1 MSLQP
6 VLNSLIQIV
15 TQILDF
21 IPRLVNGL
29 IILIVGYLISALIR
43 WLLRFIFRRVRL
55 DQLMDRAGITN
66 AMRSLGIRTSIS
78 ELLAQIVF
86 FFLLLSFATSA
97 FTLMGLITVSNLLQ
111 NILQF
116 IPKAISAAI
125 LVILGS
131 MLARFLGNTITAVAD
146 NVNIT
151 YGKALGKI
159 IEYAIVA
166 FVIVLAV
173 STLGIDTTILT
184 TSFTII
190 VAAAGLAI
198 ALTFAF
204 GSRDSARNVIAGHYV
219 RQNFRPGQRIT
230 LGDYSGTVRS
240 TAGAYTV
247 LDTSNDAGENN
258 TISLPNTML
267 IENAVMGQ
275 ESTESAQ
282 PASETMQTEN
292 TENQEEQEGEPGPEN
307 G

>member
-1 MSLQP
+1 MSFQP

-21 IPRLVNGL
+21 IPHLVNGL

-43 WLLRFIFRRVRL
+43 WLLRFIFQRVRL
-55 DQLMDRAGITN
+55 DQLMERAGITN
-66 AMRSLGIRTSIS
+66 ALRGLAIRASVS
-78 ELLAQIVF
+78 EILAQVVF

-97 FTLMGLITVSNLLQ
+97 FMLMGLASVANLLQ
-111 NILQF
+111 GILLF

-125 LVILGS
+125 LIILGS
-131 MLARFLGNTITAVAD
+131 MLARFLGNTVTAVAD

-159 IEYAIVA
+159 IEFAILA

-230 LGDYSGTVRS
+230 LGEYSGTVRS
-240 TAGAYTV
+240 TAGVYTV
-247 LDTSNDAGENN
+247 LDTSNAEGENS

-267 IENAVMGQ
+267 IESAVMGQ
-275 ESTESAQ
+275 ENVQETGEEKSAEGTGETE
-282 PASETMQTEN
+282 ETGE
-292 TENQEEQEGEPGPEN
+292 QEEHGDE
-307 G
+307 

>member
-1 MSLQP
+1 
-6 VLNSLIQIV
+6 
-15 TQILDF
+15 
-21 IPRLVNGL
+21 
-29 IILIVGYLISALIR
+29 ILIVGYLISALIR
-43 WLLRFIFRRVRL
+43 WLLRFIFRRVHL

-66 AMRSLGIRTSIS
+66 TMRSLGIRTSIS
-78 ELLAQIVF
+78 EILAQIIF

-97 FTLMGLITVSNLLQ
+97 FSLMGLTTVSNLLQ

-131 MLARFLGNTITAVAD
+131 MLARFLGNTITTVAD

-204 GSRDSARNVIAGHYV
+204 GSRESARNVIAGHYV

-230 LGDYSGTVRS
+230 LGDYSGTIRS

-247 LDTSNDAGENN
+247 LDTANATGENS
-258 TISLPNTML
+258 TISVPNTML

-275 ESTESAQ
+275 EGNVSAQ
-282 PASETMQTEN
+282 PTSETTKTEESGEQADG
-292 TENQEEQEGEPGPEN
+292 ENE
-307 G
+307 

>member
-1 MSLQP
+1 MSFQP
-6 VLNSLIQIV
+6 VLKSLIQIV
-15 TQILDF
+15 TQILNF
-21 IPRLVNGL
+21 IPNLFNGL

-66 AMRSLGIRTSIS
+66 AMHGLGIRASIS
-78 ELLAQIVF
+78 EILAQIVF

-97 FTLMGLITVSNLLQ
+97 FTLMGLTSVANLLQ
-111 NILQF
+111 SILQF

-125 LVILGS
+125 LVVLGS
-131 MLARFLGNTITAVAD
+131 MLARFLGNTITTVAD

-247 LDTSNDAGENN
+247 LDTANANGENS

-267 IENAVMGQ
+267 IESAVMGQ
-275 ESTESAQ
+275 ENVQAANEQTSAEET
-282 PASETMQTEN
+282 SE
-292 TENQEEQEGEPGPEN
+292 QEE
-307 G
+307 

>member
-1 MSLQP
+1 M
-6 VLNSLIQIV
+6 

-29 IILIVGYLISALIR
+29 IILIVGYLICALIR
-43 WLLRFIFRRVRL
+43 WLLRFIFRRVHL
-55 DQLMDRAGITN
+55 DQLTDRAGITN
-66 AMRSLGIRTSIS
+66 AMHSLGVHNSIS
-78 ELLAQIVF
+78 EILAQIVF

-97 FTLMGLITVSNLLQ
+97 FSLMGLTTVSNLLQ

-131 MLARFLGNTITAVAD
+131 MLARFLGNTITTVAD

-190 VAAAGLAI
+190 VAAAGLAV

-204 GSRDSARNVIAGHYV
+204 GSREAARNVIAGHYV

-247 LDTSNDAGENN
+247 LDTANAAGENS

-267 IENAVMGQ
+267 IESAVLGQ
-275 ESTESAQ
+275 EGSESAESVQ
-282 PASETMQTEN
+282 PGSETAKTED
-292 TENQEEQEGEPGPEN
+292 TQEQGGQGEEEEHENE
-307 G
+307 

>member
-6 VLNSLIQIV
+6 VLKSLIQIV

-21 IPRLVNGL
+21 LPNLVNGL
-29 IILIVGYLISALIR
+29 IILLVGYLISALIR

-55 DQLMDRAGITN
+55 DQLMDRAGVTN
-66 AMRSLGIRTSIS
+66 VMHGLGMRASIS
-78 ELLAQIVF
+78 EILAQIVF

-97 FTLMGLITVSNLLQ
+97 FTLMGLTSVANLLQ
-111 NILQF
+111 SILQF

-131 MLARFLGNTITAVAD
+131 MLARFLGNTITTVAD

-204 GSRDSARNVIAGHYV
+204 GSRESARNVIAGHYV

-240 TAGAYTV
+240 TIGAYTI
-247 LDTSNDAGENN
+247 LDTSDAGGENN

-267 IENAVMGQ
+267 IESAVMGQ
-275 ESTESAQ
+275 ENVQAPAEQTSAEDT
-282 PASETMQTEN
+282 SK
-292 TENQEEQEGEPGPEN
+292 QEE
-307 G
+307 

>member
-43 WLLRFIFRRVRL
+43 WLLRFIFRRVHL

-66 AMRSLGIRTSIS
+66 TMRSLGIRASIS
-78 ELLAQIVF
+78 EILAQIIF

-97 FTLMGLITVSNLLQ
+97 FSLMGLTTVSNLLQ

-166 FVIVLAV
+166 FVMVLAV

-204 GSRDSARNVIAGHYV
+204 GSRESARNVIAGHYV

-247 LDTSNDAGENN
+247 LDTANAAGENS

-275 ESTESAQ
+275 EGNVSAQ
-282 PASETMQTEN
+282 PASETTKTEE
-292 TENQEEQEGEPGPEN
+292 TGEQAGGENE
-307 G
+307 